1 MTARR
6 VRLAAAAL
14 AVCALVMPLTV
25 GAAAAPT
32 NARHAGFCDVL
43 PWLCPKPAEPDP
55 TTSPSPSPSDPA
67 AGTPAPEQPAAPGT
81 EGAEGAVPTPTP
93 TPVVAEPDPGA
104 PVFTDV
110 PAQMGSQGLSFSGL
124 KSIGIVTVP
133 TASGKDVRVLKISAD
148 AITITGFSL
157 TVRPPDGP
165 GLVTKADKMALR
177 GNVTVYIGSI
187 TAEGGNGE
195 TLTLGLDTPPALDDI
210 RPGLLRVT
218 MGLVGTLADSISYT
232 NTDQYIVE

>member
-1 MTARR
+1 M
-6 VRLAAAAL
+6 RLAAAVL
-14 AVCALVMPLTV
+14 AVGALVMPLTV
-25 GAAAAPT
+25 GAAAAP
-32 NARHAGFCDVL
+32 AAAVRHAGFCDVF
-43 PWLCPKPAEPDP
+43 PWLCPKPADPEP
-55 TTSPSPSPSDPA
+55 TASP
-67 AGTPAPEQPAAPGT
+67 TPAPSEPGAATPAPGKPVIPGTKGAAP
-81 EGAEGAVPTPTP
+81 APTPSP
-93 TPVVAEPDPGA
+93 TPVVAEPDAGA
-104 PVFTDV
+104 PVFTDT
-110 PAQMGSQGLSFSGL
+110 PAQMGSKGLSFSGL

-133 TASGKDVRVLKISAD
+133 TKSGKDVRVLKISAD

-165 GLVTKADKMALR
+165 GLVTKADTMSLR

-187 TAEGGNGE
+187 TAEGHDGK